1 MKRFLFFPVLS
12 FFIASFIVVE
22 TAAAERSKVIIQGGD
37 LGSVAETIAEGGG
50 DVVNKLGLSMQSL
63 QMFQPRH

>member
-1 MKRFLFFPVLS
+1 MKRFLFFPALS
-12 FFIASFIVVE
+12 LFITSFIVVE
-22 TAAAERSKVIIQGGD
+22 TAAERSKVIIQDGD